1 MSTVIDLINSLQA
14 GNDEDTQN
22 VFNAVMASKVQSALD
37 AKRIDVASSMYNNT
51 TIGNDSDVDIQ
62 GIDDESLG
70 SEE

>member
-37 AKRIDVASSMYNNT
+37 AKRIDVASSMYNDT
-51 TIGNDSDVDIQ
+51 TIGNDNDVDIQ